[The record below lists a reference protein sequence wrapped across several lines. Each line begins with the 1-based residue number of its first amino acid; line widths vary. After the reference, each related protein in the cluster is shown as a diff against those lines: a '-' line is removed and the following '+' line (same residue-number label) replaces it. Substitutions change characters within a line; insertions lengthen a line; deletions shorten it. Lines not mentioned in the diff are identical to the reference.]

1 MKAEF
6 TIDDKRHTS
15 DVVRHNSK
23 TVFVIAPDGRIVKRD
38 IEKHSVVIIED
49 E

>member
-15 DVVRHNSK
+15 EVVRQNSK
-23 TVFVIAPDGRIVKRD
+23 TVFVIAPDGNVVKRHVEKHNVIVK
-38 IEKHSVVIIED
+38 E
-49 E
+49 